1 MLCLKTM
8 YHQQVFVKI
17 SMTNDEIVIFG
28 RRNKIFAF
36 VFFCLLVKCLRTSD
50 IINSVFSF
58 KKSLTGYGSFFA
70 NPTHIRKRKYNLNGF
85 PDN

>member
-36 VFFCLLVKCLRTSD
+36 FVCLSSVYVGTSD